1 MRFFKTHIMIDKKT
15 LYCLF
20 CSLLTMIC
28 GGIQKRCRPLRQLLG
43 GEQITSGLDK
53 PSLGEFGFNV
63 VHKEPCLFP

>member
-1 MRFFKTHIMIDKKT
+1 
-15 LYCLF
+15 
-20 CSLLTMIC
+20 
-28 GGIQKRCRPLRQLLG
+28 LRQLLG